1 MKARRY
7 VAVWSMLVLLSVML
21 PVTVKASEE
30 TRKKIDQA
38 EQEKKETESK
48 LDETEENLDKL
59 NEQKD
64 SLQGALTTLNTEL
77 SQVSNNLSDLETKIT
92 DKEAEIEAM
101 NQEIARVQEE
111 LQTAIQLKDDQY
123 EAMKQQIKFIYE
135 RSDYLYLELF
145 FSAGSFSDFLNK
157 NNYIEQL
164 SAYEEKVLQ
173 AYKDAQ
179 AAMEAKEEELQMAM
193 DRLEQDKAEL
203 SDYKVQVVAEQSRV
217 SGLVSKTANSI
228 SATASQI
235 SEAEAAALAYEQK
248 IKEQEENITALKA
261 KLAEE
266 IRMAQLAAQ
275 SSWRDIS
282 EVSFAEGDR
291 YLLAN
296 LIYCEAGG
304 EPYAGQVA
312 VGSVVINRV
321 LSSVYPDTV
330 TGVIYQNKQFSPVAS
345 GRLALALAEGR
356 ATGSCYQAADEVHHE
371 CGQLRVFQDT
381 GGRCYTQI
389 QDRRTYFLL
398 KIRGMTR
405 SCPNII
411 FSRFLQFGEFAA
423 VDQLQQ
429 TIQTQQGRVQHVFG
443 EDTGASGRDKLI
455 QIHHL
460 HEAVSIDDHIHEKI
474 GKNISIRS
482 HIKGMVDNVTVPEEH
497 GVILPVET
505 ADLKPFRQVIAGT
518 AVMQIFAGL
527 EGVPAGHDH
536 LIIPVQDDIVFEQHT
551 FVGYQSFAV

>member
-111 LQTAIQLKDDQY
+111 LQTAIQLKDGQY

-356 ATGSCYQAADEVHHE
+356 ATGSCYQAADEVMKGTTNVGN
-371 CGQLRVFQDT
+371 CVYFRTPVDGVTPKYRI
-381 GGRCYTQI
+381 GGH
-389 QDRRTYFLL
+389 
-398 KIRGMTR
+398 
-405 SCPNII
+405 I
-411 FSRFLQFGEFAA
+411 F
-423 VDQLQQ
+423 
-429 TIQTQQGRVQHVFG
+429 
-443 EDTGASGRDKLI
+443 
-455 QIHHL
+455 
-460 HEAVSIDDHIHEKI
+460 
-474 GKNISIRS
+474 
-482 HIKGMVDNVTVPEEH
+482 
-497 GVILPVET
+497 
-505 ADLKPFRQVIAGT
+505 
-518 AVMQIFAGL
+518 
-527 EGVPAGHDH
+527 
-536 LIIPVQDDIVFEQHT
+536 
-551 FVGYQSFAV
+551 Y

>member
-235 SEAEAAALAYEQK
+235 SEAEAAALAYEQE

-356 ATGSCYQAADEVHHE
+356 ATGSCYQAADEVMKGTTNVGN
-371 CGQLRVFQDT
+371 CVYFRTPVDGVTPKYRI
-381 GGRCYTQI
+381 GGH
-389 QDRRTYFLL
+389 
-398 KIRGMTR
+398 
-405 SCPNII
+405 I
-411 FSRFLQFGEFAA
+411 F
-423 VDQLQQ
+423 
-429 TIQTQQGRVQHVFG
+429 
-443 EDTGASGRDKLI
+443 
-455 QIHHL
+455 
-460 HEAVSIDDHIHEKI
+460 
-474 GKNISIRS
+474 
-482 HIKGMVDNVTVPEEH
+482 
-497 GVILPVET
+497 
-505 ADLKPFRQVIAGT
+505 
-518 AVMQIFAGL
+518 
-527 EGVPAGHDH
+527 
-536 LIIPVQDDIVFEQHT
+536 
-551 FVGYQSFAV
+551 Y

>member
-1 MKARRY
+1 MRARRN
-7 VAVWSMLVLLSVML
+7 VAACMVLILL
-21 PVTVKASEE
+21 LALRPVTVQATEE
-30 TRKKIDQA
+30 TRQKIQQA
-38 EQEKKETESK
+38 EQDKKETESK
-48 LDETEENLDKL
+48 LNETEENLDKL

-77 SQVSNNLSDLETKIT
+77 SQVSNNLSDLETKIS
-92 DKEAEIEAM
+92 DKEAEIDAL
-101 NQEIARVQEE
+101 NKEIAQVQEE
-111 LQTAIQLKDDQY
+111 LTIAIQLKDDQY
-123 EAMKQQIKFIYE
+123 EAMKKQIKFIYE

-173 AYKDAQ
+173 DYKDAQ
-179 AAMEAKEEELQMAM
+179 AAMEAKEEELQLAM
-193 DRLEQDKAEL
+193 DKLEEDKAEL
-203 SDYKVQVVAEQSRV
+203 SEYKVQVVAEQSRV
-217 SGLVSKTANSI
+217 SGLVSKTSNSI

-235 SEAEAAALAYEQK
+235 SEAEAEALAYEQK
-248 IKEQEENITALKA
+248 IKEQEEDIAALKA

-304 EPYAGQVA
+304 EPYEGQVA

-356 ATGSCYQAADEVHHE
+356 ATGSCYQAADTVMKGTTNVGN
-371 CGQLRVFQDT
+371 CVYFRTPVDGVTPKYRI
-381 GGRCYTQI
+381 GGH
-389 QDRRTYFLL
+389 
-398 KIRGMTR
+398 
-405 SCPNII
+405 I
-411 FSRFLQFGEFAA
+411 F
-423 VDQLQQ
+423 
-429 TIQTQQGRVQHVFG
+429 
-443 EDTGASGRDKLI
+443 
-455 QIHHL
+455 
-460 HEAVSIDDHIHEKI
+460 
-474 GKNISIRS
+474 
-482 HIKGMVDNVTVPEEH
+482 
-497 GVILPVET
+497 
-505 ADLKPFRQVIAGT
+505 
-518 AVMQIFAGL
+518 
-527 EGVPAGHDH
+527 
-536 LIIPVQDDIVFEQHT
+536 
-551 FVGYQSFAV
+551 Y